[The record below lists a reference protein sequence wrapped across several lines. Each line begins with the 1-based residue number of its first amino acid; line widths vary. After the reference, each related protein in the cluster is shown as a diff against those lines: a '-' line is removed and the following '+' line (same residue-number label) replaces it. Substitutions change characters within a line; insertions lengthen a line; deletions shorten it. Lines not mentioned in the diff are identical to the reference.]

1 METSTIQAL
10 VSRGHSTAGF
20 ACMGVG
26 LGKKDRYLFAV
37 GLGIAALGK
46 LGEIVFLLSAHA
58 ATGAP

>member
-1 METSTIQAL
+1 METTTIQAL
-10 VSRGHSTAGF
+10 VSLGYGTAGF

-46 LGEIVFLLSAHA
+46 LGEIVFLLSSHA